1 MNLNKNFKMRIYYI
15 LITFIFISCY
25 FSREKEDPL
34 FLYMLYSSKVEKGEY
49 KEAKKLI
56 EKLIKIKK
64 EREYFRDYIFLL
76 YNIKD
81 FNKLKKVF
89 FEYEKNFEIDS
100 NLTYTFL
107 SACIFT
113 KDFKNF
119 EKYQKKFRERF
130 GKDKN
135 LLYLIS
141 VLYQVAGEFDKAIPL
156 LDELIKN
163 DSLNIKKYLIDKARV
178 LSIKKEYKSA
188 LLIINKLE
196 ENEVTPDILI
206 EKAICLEGLNEYKEA
221 LKVYRKLLLIKGVF
235 SKNLLR
241 KALNLSIFTGNY
253 ELADTLL
260 KDKIDSLFYDV
271 DFIHQYGF
279 IKYMKNEFKEGMK
292 YFSIA
297 LSLNPR
303 DDLAHYYL
311 SRIFYR
317 ENLMDRAF
325 YHIKKAIEINSQNY
339 EYYIYYSF
347 LLISER
353 KLREAEEL
361 LKEIPDKK
369 NAPYF
374 YLTGFF
380 EKQKGNYKRALFFYE
395 KSLKI
400 DSLDARKWF
409 ETGALYEEINDIRN
423 AQRAFRK
430 SVILDSS
437 LSELYNYWGYML
449 AERGLKLDTAKILV
463 EKALKYEPDNGYYLD
478 SMGWVYYMM
487 GKYDSAFI
495 YLKRAVDS
503 VPDDPVIVEH
513 LGDVYLK
520 LNQVDRAINYW
531 EEALKLEPDNKNLK
545 KKIEKYK
552 SKGI

>member
-1 MNLNKNFKMRIYYI
+1 MRIYYF

-49 KEAKKLI
+49 KEARKLI
-56 EKLIKIKK
+56 ERLLKIKK

-81 FNKLKKVF
+81 YNKLKKVF
-89 FEYEKNFEIDS
+89 FEFEKNFELDS
-100 NLTYTFL
+100 TLTYPFL

-113 KDFKNF
+113 RDFKNF
-119 EKYQKKFRERF
+119 EKYQKKFREKF
-130 GKDKN
+130 NKDKD

-141 VLYQVAGEFDKAIPL
+141 VLYQAVGDFDKAISL

-163 DSLNIKKYLIDKARV
+163 DSLNSKKYLIDKARV
-178 LSIKKEYKSA
+178 LSMKRDYKSA
-188 LLIINKLE
+188 LSIINKLE
-196 ENEVTPDILI
+196 ESEIFPELLI
-206 EKAICLEGLNEYKEA
+206 EKAICLEGLNDYREA
-221 LKVYRKLLLIKGVF
+221 LKIYRKLLL
-235 SKNLLR
+235 SKKIASQNLL
-241 KALNLSIFTGNY
+241 KKVLNLSIFLGNY

-260 KDKIDSLFYDV
+260 KGKIDSFFYDV

-279 IKYMKNEFKEGMK
+279 IKYMKNEFKEAMK

-297 LSLNPR
+297 LSLNNK

-317 ENLMDRAF
+317 EKLMDKAF
-325 YHIKKAIEINSQNY
+325 YHIKKAIEINPKNY

-353 KLREAEEL
+353 KLKEAEDL
-361 LKEIPDKK
+361 LKEIPDKN
-369 NAPYF
+369 NASYF
-374 YLTGFF
+374 YLTGFL
-380 EKQKGNYKRALFFYE
+380 EKQKRNYKRALFFYE
-395 KSLKI
+395 KSLKL
-400 DSLDARKWF
+400 DSLDAKKWF
-409 ETGALYEEINDIRN
+409 EAGALYEEINDIKK
-423 AQRAFRK
+423 AEKAFRK
-430 SVILDSS
+430 SVKLDST
-437 LSELYNYWGYML
+437 LSESYNYWGYML

-463 EKALKYEPDNGYYLD
+463 EKALEFEPDNGYYLD

-487 GKYDSAFI
+487 GKYDSAFV
-495 YLKRAVDS
+495 YLKRAVEF

-520 LNQVDRAINYW
+520 LNQIDKAINYW
-531 EEALKLEPDNKNLK
+531 QEALKLEPLNKNLK

-552 SKGI
+552 NSGI